1 MADSLGAAA
10 ALVRLSFL
18 VQSIYAEIADK
29 HGLTVAQAQLLC
41 VIKDV
46 PRGMTEL
53 ARMLRLE
60 KSSLSGLVDRAE
72 QRGLLFRQ
80 TEGED
85 RRAIK
90 VALTATGKPLT
101 EAFYAEVEERLKMV
115 VEALPKR
122 EEDRFTELASRIVL
136 LEDIP
141 AVFGE
146 G

>member
-60 KSSLSGLVDRAE
+60 KSSLSGLVDRAG

>member
-41 VIKDV
+41 VIKGV

-101 EAFYAEVEERLKMV
+101 EAFYAEVEERLTMV

>member
-1 MADSLGAAA
+1 MTDSLGAAA